1 VASATRAMVALR
13 AMDTALL
20 EWCRRL
26 IACRSV
32 TTEGTRQIAG
42 LCASEMLAPAGIA
55 ARLIPSSHEG
65 SEQVTLLAT
74 IRGRDSSLKSIVLN
88 THLDTVPPGAPELWT
103 ACGGDPFLA
112 RIDGDQIY
120 GLGTADTKLDFAAKV
135 FALMAVGTPRRDVY
149 LVGSFGEEHGLTGAK
164 EIVEAA
170 LLPAGAM
177 AFVGEPSRL
186 QVVTAHK
193 GLMVFEL
200 KLAFTPLRVEEP
212 MQARRLTFGGKA
224 AHSST
229 PALGTNAIEVALEA
243 LAINLKLN
251 LAAISGGTAVNVV
264 PARCEAVIATD
275 ATLDPLIGGA
285 IEATDYVGKIADIIP
300 PEVVTT
306 TIRFI
311 GALKKYADGGGSFEP
326 DYAAPTMTC
335 NPGVIRSASGEVTME
350 FELRPPPGLAL
361 QEVRMGVGRVAEE
374 ISRSAAGVSVAVREK
389 RANPG
394 FRAAAASGTVE
405 IAMGA
410 LACAG
415 LALNSGVKSGCTEAG
430 IYAAAGLEP
439 IVIGPGPSTGVI
451 HAPNEYN
458 FLSDIEGAVNF
469 YRALLEM

>member
-1 VASATRAMVALR
+1 
-13 AMDTALL
+13 MDTALL

-32 TTEGTRQIAG
+32 TDEGTRRIAE

-55 ARLIPSSHEG
+55 ARLIPSTREG
-65 SEQVTLLAT
+65 NRQVNLVAA
-74 IRGRDSSLKSIVLN
+74 IRGRDSSLRPIVLN

-103 ACGGDPFLA
+103 ACGADPFAA
-112 RIDGDQIY
+112 RVEGDRIY
-120 GLGTADTKLDFAAKV
+120 GLGAADTKLDFAAKV
-135 FALMAVGTPRRDVY
+135 FALTATGTPRRDVY
-149 LVGSFGEEHGLTGAK
+149 LVGTFGEEHGLTGAK

-170 LLPAGAM
+170 ILPAGAM

-186 QVVTAHK
+186 EVITAHK

-200 KLAFTPLRVEEP
+200 NLGFTPLRVDQP
-212 MQARRLTFGGKA
+212 MQARRLAFAGKA

-229 PALGTNAIEVALEA
+229 PALGVNAIEVALEA
-243 LAINLKLN
+243 TAINLKLN

-264 PARCEAVIATD
+264 PARCDVVVATD
-275 ATLDPLIGGA
+275 AALDFPVGGA
-285 IEATDYVGKIADIIP
+285 VEAAAVDRAVAEIIP

-306 TIRFI
+306 AIRFI
-311 GALKKYADGGGSFEP
+311 AALRKYADNGGGLEP
-326 DYAAPTMTC
+326 DYAAPTLTC
-335 NPGVIRSASGEVTME
+335 NPGVIRSTSGSMTLE

-361 QEVRMGVGRVAEE
+361 AEVRTGVARVVEE
-374 ISRSAAGVSVAVREK
+374 VSRTTAGMSLTLGEK

-394 FRAAAASGTVE
+394 FRAAAASETVE

-410 LACAG
+410 LAGAG

-430 IYAAAGLEP
+430 IYAGAGLEP
-439 IVIGPGPSTGVI
+439 VVIGPGPATGVI

-458 FLSDIEGAVNF
+458 LLSDVEAAVRF
-469 YRALLEM
+469 YRALLNM